1 MDRAEAEFSAERTV
15 DAPPQR
21 RGRTLGD
28 SAVEGVRWMGLARVV
43 ADAAAFGA
51 SLVLARFIPP
61 AEFGYAAAAL
71 GLATIAPNLVTQA
84 FGAPLVQFPTL
95 QRRHVETAMLLS
107 MVTGAVF
114 LLLAPVLS
122 IAAVQPLLGGRIA
135 DLFLVATPMF
145 AAAAAA
151 AVPRALIQR
160 ALAFRTMAMIEVTAL
175 LGGTAVSVLLAT
187 LAGLDG
193 EALVLGL
200 VTLHVLTLLLLLF
213 HAPRTWPGWGGKTTA
228 TSLVRFGGP
237 VGLSSV
243 LATITASIDYLVL
256 SARMPAASVGFYWR
270 GFMLGVTYPSK
281 ISNIMLSVAL
291 PLYSRA
297 ANADEMRRLRLRVM
311 ATHAAILFPLLV
323 TLIVTA
329 PVLVPW
335 LFGPAWEPS
344 VVPTQLLA
352 GAGMVA
358 AVVTGSPAFIIAL
371 GRPQYLPAINV
382 IAILG
387 LGSAAYFAAPFG
399 LTGVAAAVLGYYLFM
414 LLVNHYWLLH
424 RVGGIAPRDLFRD
437 AVPPLLG
444 SLPLA
449 AIDLAVL
456 TLLERAGSPAAVTV
470 FVTSSVGLA
479 AYAAVVR
486 VAFPETWR
494 SLRRLAERIVR
505 HRSS

>member
-1 MDRAEAEFSAERTV
+1 
-15 DAPPQR
+15 
-21 RGRTLGD
+21 
-28 SAVEGVRWMGLARVV
+28 MGLARVV
-43 ADAAAFGA
+43 ADAAAFGGT
-51 SLVLARFIPP
+51 LVLARFVPP

-71 GLATIAPNLVTQA
+71 GLALIVPNLVAQA
-84 FGAPLVQFPTL
+84 FGAPLVQFPVL
-95 QRRHVETAMLLS
+95 QRMHVETAMLLS
-107 MVTGAVF
+107 LVTGAFFV
-114 LLLAPVLS
+114 LLAPVLA
-122 IAAVQPLLGGRIA
+122 IAAVQPLLGGRVA
-135 DLFLVATPMF
+135 ELFLVATPMY

-160 ALAFRTMAMIEVTAL
+160 ALAFRTIAMIEVTAL
-175 LGGTAVSVLLAT
+175 LGGTAASTLLAT

-200 VTLHVLTLLLLLF
+200 VTVQVLTLLLLLF
-213 HAPRTWPGWGGKTTA
+213 YAPRTSPRWRGAMTA
-228 TSLVRFGGP
+228 MSLVRFGGP

-256 SARMPAASVGFYWR
+256 SARVPAASVGFYWR
-270 GFMLGVTYPSK
+270 AFTLAVTYPSK

-335 LFGPAWEPS
+335 LFGPAWESS
-344 VVPTQLLA
+344 VVPTQILA

-371 GRPQYLPAINV
+371 GKPRYLPALNV
-382 IAILG
+382 ISIVG
-387 LGSAAYFAAPFG
+387 LASASYFAAPFG
-399 LTGVAAAVLGYYLFM
+399 LTAVASAVLAYYIVLLF
-414 LLVNHYWLLH
+414 VNHYWLLH
-424 RVGGIAPRDLFRD
+424 RVGGIAAPDLFRD
-437 AVPPLLG
+437 AIPPLLG

-456 TLLERAGSPAAVTV
+456 TLFERAGSPAAVTV
-470 FVTSSVGLA
+470 FLTAAVGLVT
-479 AYAAVVR
+479 YAAVVR

-505 HRSS
+505 RSS